1 MNMTT
6 WRRRRI
12 ESDSVRV
19 PEPTERADVVITETS
34 ITSKYTRQ
42 SGVYVGDNL
51 WVVSYLPGR
60 EFDLPGAITAIS
72 AAAVA
77 DSVLADSA
85 AQLGLTAAELVGFI
99 AMSGAF
105 R

>member
-1 MNMTT
+1 MTT
-6 WRRRRI
+6 WRRRRV
-12 ESDSVRV
+12 ESGSVQI
-19 PEPTERADVVITETS
+19 TESAEKVDVVITETS

-42 SGVYVGDNL
+42 IGVYVGDGL

-60 EFDLPGAITAIS
+60 EFDLLGAITAIS

-99 AMSGAF
+99 AMTGAF